1 MTDEDIRKLLGGY
14 ATRTLSQ
21 EEQKALFEAALH
33 DEKLF
38 AALAD
43 EHALREMLDDPG
55 NRAAMLQAVRPAPA
69 RPAPARRAFRW
80 MVPVS
85 IAAGLVVIAS
95 VVFVYQ
101 RRPQPVEMAKVVQ
114 PALQPEIRVE
124 PPAAS
129 GPTAAASAPSPT
141 PSPARARELRQG
153 FEKAPVDALR
163 RDEKQEL
170 KARASNSPAAVEQ
183 LSDAGNAA
191 PAPPRPASTPAPPS
205 RRASESVEVQATAPL
220 LAPDVAVGTGA
231 TNRPAVFRA
240 KQGLVNSAGKVQ
252 YTILKRAADGEFKP
266 VDAASPLQPQDA
278 VRLNVEAEET
288 GFLAISQKEPPKML
302 FQGIVLK
309 REAVMVP
316 ATGSLDLNN
325 RGALQIVFRQPGNL
339 GGLQRMLQTE
349 PIKPRSLSKRKAMSE
364 ADSQKTRQQSEAVSK
379 DQAAQSAVDVPVTIT
394 VDVNLNVAAPAQQ
407 KK

>member
-55 NRAAMLQAVRPAPA
+55 NRAAVLQAVQPAPV
-69 RPAPARRAFRW
+69 RRAFRW

-101 RRPQPVEMAKVVQ
+101 RRPQPVEMAKVVR

-129 GPTAAASAPSPT
+129 GPAAAAPAPSPIK
-141 PSPARARELRQG
+141 AHELSQAVK
-153 FEKAPVDALR
+153 KAPVDAQR
-163 RDEKQEL
+163 RDEKEEL
-170 KARASNSPAAVEQ
+170 KASASNSTVVAEPV
-183 LSDAGNAA
+183 
-191 PAPPRPASTPAPPS
+191 PPPASTPAPPP
-205 RRASESVEVQATAPL
+205 RQASESVEVQATAPL
-220 LAPDVAVGTGA
+220 PAPNVAVGTGA
-231 TNRPAVFRA
+231 AVFRA
-240 KQGLVNSAGKVQ
+240 RQGLVNSAGKVQ

-266 VDAASPLQPQDA
+266 VDAALPLQPQDA

-302 FQGIVLK
+302 FQGMVQK
-309 REAVMVP
+309 QEAVTVP

-325 RGALQIVFRQPGNL
+325 RGALQIIFSQPGNL
-339 GGLQRMLQTE
+339 GGMQRMLQTE
-349 PIKPRSLSKRKAMSE
+349 PMKPGSLSKRKTMSE
-364 ADSQKTRQQSEAVSK
+364 ADSQKTRQQSQAGSK
-379 DQAAQSAVDVPVTIT
+379 DQAVQSVADAAGTIT
-394 VDVNLNVAAPAQQ
+394 VDVNLNVATPAQQ